1 MPEMLT
7 AQPFA
12 GLTNEAVI
20 FILFS
25 YLMLRSAGYR
35 WRTFPQTRTLPLFR
49 RDSRKRFDR
58 DLLVTTLHAHNHLIL
73 VADWHFQLHRFVLF
87 HDSAGGADAGIQE
100 ALEPLISIGGKVKSA
115 IVGRDCERGTAGQAG
130 RAAVLVR
137 RCCGRRSMQHET
149 CGVDYF
155 ADHSHGIGRSGV
167 GRSCGASS
175 VGQRP
180 KAAVEDSVD

>member
-12 GLTNEAVI
+12 GLTTEGV
-20 FILFS
+20 FCILFS
-25 YLMLRSAGYR
+25 YLMLRWAGYR

-100 ALEPLISIGGKVKSA
+100 ALEPLISIGGKTKNPLF
-115 IVGRDCERGTAGQAG
+115 GHPFERSPTGPAA
-130 RAAVLVR
+130 RAARTL
-137 RCCGRRSMQHET
+137 RCCCLLRRR
-149 CGVDYF
+149 
-155 ADHSHGIGRSGV
+155 AHS
-167 GRSCGASS
+167 CSS
-175 VGQRP
+175 
-180 KAAVEDSVD
+180 

>member
-49 RDSRKRFDR
+49 GDSRTRFDR

-73 VADWHFQLHRFVLF
+73 VADWHFQLHRFVLL
-87 HDSAGGADAGIQE
+87 HDSARGADAGIQE
-100 ALEPLISIGGKVKSA
+100 ALEPLISIGGEEKDAHFV
-115 IVGRDCERGTAGQAG
+115 VPCEGGSRAPN
-130 RAAVLVR
+130 RAAP
-137 RCCGRRSMQHET
+137 
-149 CGVDYF
+149 Y
-155 ADHSHGIGRSGV
+155 AV
-167 GRSCGASS
+167 GT
-175 VGQRP
+175 
-180 KAAVEDSVD
+180 

>member
-73 VADWHFQLHRFVLF
+73 VADRHFQLHRFLLF

-100 ALEPLISIGGKVKSA
+100 ALEPLISIGGEEKKA
-115 IVGRDCERGTAGQAG
+115 TVGRDFEGGTAGPA
-130 RAAVLVR
+130 RRPAALLR
-137 RCCGRRSMQHET
+137 RCCGRRRLQH
-149 CGVDYF
+149 
-155 ADHSHGIGRSGV
+155 
-167 GRSCGASS
+167 
-175 VGQRP
+175 
-180 KAAVEDSVD
+180 

>member
-7 AQPFA
+7 ARPFA

-100 ALEPLISIGGKVKSA
+100 ALEPLISIGGGVK
-115 IVGRDCERGTAGQAG
+115 RGLFGSGFRGGHAG
-130 RAAVLVR
+130 RAGGLSRALGTILR
-137 RCCGRRSMQHET
+137 R
-149 CGVDYF
+149 
-155 ADHSHGIGRSGV
+155 A
-167 GRSCGASS
+167 GATTR
-175 VGQRP
+175 VAG
-180 KAAVEDSVD
+180 

>member
-100 ALEPLISIGGKVKSA
+100 ALEPLISIGGEKKKA
-115 IVGRDCERGTAGQAG
+115 IVCCDWVGGTAGQDD
-130 RAAVLVR
+130 RAAGLVLG
-137 RCCGRRSMQHET
+137 CGGARDVPHNT
-149 CGVDYF
+149 
-155 ADHSHGIGRSGV
+155 SGA
-167 GRSCGASS
+167 GPPS
-175 VGQRP
+175 
-180 KAAVEDSVD
+180 DSL